1 MQIRN
6 YYVDIEDASGAKVGR
21 GPLRVTD
28 WTQKDVLSA
37 SGTFSFT
44 ASLSDPNLPALREK
58 RIAICKYFAADG
70 SLQTYGGGVI
80 ETIKRVVDEQGVLR
94 LQVSGFDLTRE
105 LTYRSVGALD
115 LSGVGGAG
123 VLDAPVRILALA
135 PDTWSLSG
143 GLTAQSVYAAF
154 DGEAVLQALTRIG
167 EHIGEHWRLGTGRE
181 IQWLGAASGFAASGV
196 RAVQHVPSVVATET
210 LDTLALITGLEEE
223 SDASDVVS
231 RVYPRGSGNGGAV
244 LTLSAV
250 TAAPPSGYTVDAS
263 GNCVIA
269 SATEAVYGRI
279 ERALDFKEIGPVSNT
294 TPDVQA
300 AANMLLQAAVEHLRR
315 HAQPQKF
322 YRLSLGHT
330 SARIQP
336 GTTLHVVYRKV
347 TDGAVLYDLDADFI
361 VLEVERQLTAEGAH
375 TASVL
380 IATIDR
386 LPNSDTDLLV
396 DQIMAGRVVST
407 HPQLGVSVDT
417 LTFRDEMDNAHGASM
432 RFWIGDEYTSLQRA
446 VLRFRVQPLRSTVKS
461 VAGLSI
467 TTNAGGGGTSA
478 SGGSGTSG
486 SGGSSSPT
494 SSSSGAHYH
503 TVQATPGSGSAL
515 TASGGNLYTGA
526 GTPQTFSTQYESAQH
541 SHSVTIANHT
551 HTVPDHTH
559 TINDHTHEISPEI
572 LMVYG
577 IFEESSANT
586 LALANLVIKLNGG
599 TDLRPLVRDINNG
612 WYELDLTGYITDSI
626 FRPVQENNEIEITT
640 AVAKTARIE
649 AQITIRGVVQAVKY
663 G

>member
-6 YYVDIEDASGAKVGR
+6 YYVDIEDASGAKLGR
-21 GPLRVTD
+21 GPLRVMD
-28 WTQKDVLSA
+28 WTQKDSLSA

-58 RIAICKYFAADG
+58 RVAICRYVAADG
-70 SLQTYGGGVI
+70 SLNLFGGGVI
-80 ETIKRVVDEQGVLR
+80 ESITRVVDEQGVLR

-123 VLDAPVRILALA
+123 VSDAPVRIMDLA
-135 PDTWSLSG
+135 PETWSLSS
-143 GLTAQSVYAAF
+143 GLTAQSVYEAF
-154 DGEAVLQALTRIG
+154 DGESVLQALTRIG
-167 EHIGEHWRLGTGRE
+167 EHIGEHWRLGTGRVIE
-181 IQWLGAASGFAASGV
+181 WLGPASGFAASGV

-210 LDTLALITGLEEE
+210 LNTVALVTGLEEV
-223 SDASDVVS
+223 SDAADVVS

-244 LTLSAV
+244 LTLAAV
-250 TAAPPSGYTVDAS
+250 TEAPPSGYGVNVAE
-263 GNCVIA
+263 NYVIA
-269 SATEAVYGRI
+269 SATETAYERI

-322 YRLSLGHT
+322 YRVSLGHT
-330 SARIQP
+330 SARIRP
-336 GTTLHVVYRKV
+336 GTTLHVVYRQVRDGV
-347 TDGAVLYDLDADFI
+347 TLYDLDAEFI
-361 VLEVERQLTAEGAH
+361 VLEVERQLSSEGAY

-380 IATIDR
+380 ISTIDR

-396 DQIMAGRVVST
+396 NQIMEGRVVST

-432 RFWIGDEYTSLQRA
+432 RFWIGDEYTSLQRV

-478 SGGSGTSG
+478 AGGSGTSG

-494 SSSSGAHYH
+494 SSSSGSHSHNVTAI
-503 TVQATPGSGSAL
+503 PGSGSAL
-515 TASGGNLYTGA
+515 TASGGTLYTGA
-526 GTPQTFSTQYESAQH
+526 GTPQSFSTDLVGAGH
-541 SHSVTIANHT
+541 SHTVSIPDHT
-551 HTVPDHTH
+551 HTISDHTH
-559 TINDHTHEISPEI
+559 TINDHTHEIAPEI

-577 IFEESSANT
+577 IFEESAANT
-586 LALANLVIKLNGG
+586 LELTDLAITLNNGA
-599 TDLRPLVRDINNG
+599 DLRPTVRNINNG
-612 WYELDLTGYITDSI
+612 WYELDLTGQITDAI
-626 FRPVQENNEIEITT
+626 YRPIQENNEIAVTT